1 MCLFSGKSR
10 GKQQQRS
17 REQGG
22 VPHTATPITPQTG
35 EKSVTLPG
43 RAHSRG
49 GNLTSSS
56 SSESP
61 SQQPRHSSGETI
73 GVQGDLSPHK
83 QISGDQVPSS
93 LAPGSS
99 NSHGYLAKQKA
110 KGKGPSLTPQ
120 SEPVTTASQSS
131 PFAPATSASLTP
143 AAGKPQDS
151 GSSTKTSFQ
160 RTTSSTKTSS
170 QGATSS
176 TKTSSQ
182 GTTSG
187 TKTSSQGTNSGTKTS
202 FQGTKSGTKTSSLTT
217 SGTVINSQVTISGT
231 KTSSGTK
238 TGSQVSVSGTR
249 SSSKTSQS
257 SEKQSDVSRHG
268 PQRKVNTSNHLLA
281 AALNP
286 VRQQVSMAIR
296 SYHTVLWSSLP
307 IQIELAG
314 MVGKCPGDV
323 PAFFKQSEYTLLEYP
338 GGVPSESKSF
348 VW

>member
-1 MCLFSGKSR
+1 MKKKNKTLCLFSGKSR

-49 GNLTSSS
+49 GNLTTSSS

-73 GVQGDLSPHK
+73 GAQGDLSPHK

-131 PFAPATSASLTP
+131 PFAPATSTSLTP

-170 QGATSS
+170 QGVTSS

-217 SGTVINSQVTISGT
+217 SGTVINSQVTISST

-249 SSSKTSQS
+249 SSSKTGQS

-296 SYHTVLWSSLP
+296 SYTVLWSSLP
-307 IQIELAG
+307 IQIEVVG
-314 MVGKCPGDV
+314 MVGSAQGMSLH
-323 PAFFKQSEYTLLEYP
+323 FFKQSEYT
-338 GGVPSESKSF
+338 
-348 VW
+348 